1 MATTALVG
9 RLQPDDVTRG
19 TVPRPS
25 GPQMATEAPA
35 SLPAATTRSLV
46 IPPSIPTLFNAHLFT
61 LNARLEQLIGRETI
75 SKIQR
80 REYWTGDSTS
90 NANV

>member
-1 MATTALVG
+1 MGTTGALVG

-61 LNARLEQLIGRETI
+61 LNGRLEQLIGRETI

-80 REYWTGDSTS
+80 REYWTGD
-90 NANV
+90 